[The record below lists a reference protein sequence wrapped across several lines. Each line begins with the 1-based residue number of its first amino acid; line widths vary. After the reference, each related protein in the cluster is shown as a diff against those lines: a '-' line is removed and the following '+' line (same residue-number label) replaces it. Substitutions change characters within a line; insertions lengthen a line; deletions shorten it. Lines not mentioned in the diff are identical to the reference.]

1 MNSSRSKLELLMIK
15 YFEKNLITFFRHVLT
30 NKASQ
35 KRPPPLRNNY
45 YPRENV
51 IFIYFSKDLQNF
63 DCCM

>member
-35 KRPPPLRNNY
+35 KRPPPPTQQLLSERKCH
-45 YPRENV
+45 
-51 IFIYFSKDLQNF
+51 FHLFF
-63 DCCM
+63 